1 VVKIC
6 MSISGLHTKKHI
18 LGRKPG
24 TLFLLGALWFTL
36 ACGVLEKVP
45 AATRE
50 ARQTAMP
57 AQLAATQASAGAS
70 EAAEND
76 AILATVSAR
85 STAQAQVLILKLT
98 EMSAELKI
106 TPAGSDGVPWTTRW
120 LTAPACQPPCWANIT
135 PGITT
140 MEEAVKIVY
149 QIPGV
154 ELTWLPTMD
163 GATEAEN
170 SLQWEFGPSGYG
182 WVGAESGQEIV
193 SEIHLGAGEKQLLLG
208 AVIAAYGNPSTV
220 VKGSCHGGVVGG
232 STCIYSIVYPDL
244 GMELDIGIHE
254 YQKIDVQADT
264 EVSGIYFYPLTGE
277 RLGEP
282 GVVWSGFGQYDF
294 SER

>member
-1 VVKIC
+1 
-6 MSISGLHTKKHI
+6 MSISDLHTKKHFP
-18 LGRKPG
+18 GRKPG
-24 TLFLLGALWFTL
+24 ALFILGALWFAM

-45 AATRE
+45 VATRE
-50 ARQTAMP
+50 ARRTARP
-57 AQLAATQASAGAS
+57 AQLAATPASEGAE

-85 STAQAQVLILKLT
+85 STAQAQVLGIKLT

-106 TPAGSDGVPWTTRW
+106 TPAGSDGVSWTTRW
-120 LTAPACQPPCWANIT
+120 LTAPACQPPCWENIT
-135 PGITT
+135 PGATT
-140 MEEAVKIVY
+140 MEEAIKIVV

-163 GATEAEN
+163 GATEAEK

-208 AVIAAYGNPSTV
+208 DVIAAYGNPSTV
-220 VKGSCHGGVVGG
+220 VKGSCHGGIVGG
-232 STCIYSIVYPDL
+232 STCIYSIVYPDR

-254 YQKIDVQADT
+254 YQKVDVQADT

-277 RLGEP
+277 RLDALGK
-282 GVVWSGFGQYDF
+282 VWSGYGQYDF